1 MSLWTSQDRAQRSSA
16 WLWADSSSDCLIH
29 ETIKLQ
35 ELEGESGLVINL
47 GGWSSNST
55 GASSKNGQGLDPT
68 SIRGNTSSDMTT
80 SEEREDRKTEV
91 DIGRKLHISSTKKVD
106 ARPSTPPNRELNAP
120 SSDDRGVSGG
130 EGQEQEAKDADDD
143 DEDDDD
149 DDEEEEAKLKYARL
163 TSNLGGLY
171 RNGDATS
178 AFVVA
183 GDKMVPLP
191 QLWTDDGHG
200 SRS

>member
-1 MSLWTSQDRAQRSSA
+1 MSLWTSQDRAQRSSG
-16 WLWADSSSDCLIH
+16 WLWADFPSDCLILDS
-29 ETIKLQ
+29 IKLQ

-47 GGWSSNST
+47 GGGWSSNST
-55 GASSKNGQGLDPT
+55 GASSKDGQDLDHS
-68 SIRGNTSSDMTT
+68 SIRRNPSSDMTT
-80 SEEREDRKTEV
+80 SEEREDRKPEV
-91 DIGRKLHISSTKKVD
+91 DSGRKLHRASTKKVD
-106 ARPSTPPNRELNAP
+106 VRPNTPPNRELNAP
-120 SSDDRGVSGG
+120 SSDDRDGSD
-130 EGQEQEAKDADDD
+130 EEDQEAKGADD
-143 DEDDDD
+143 DEDDEE
-149 DDEEEEAKLKYARL
+149 EEEEAKLKYARL